1 MFSGDVKA
9 KWQQKMKKWLQNGN
23 YEKMNALSNEGKNN
37 LRENYKLNMTH
48 CSKTHKKPNLDVSTS

>member
-37 LRENYKLNMTH
+37 LREKI
-48 CSKTHKKPNLDVSTS
+48 

>member
-37 LRENYKLNMTH
+37 LREKIWTKYDTL
-48 CSKTHKKPNLDVSTS
+48 L